1 MSDKR
6 SVVCKRCG
14 DPGHFAKTCAFP
26 KVDGGRPNLEELAGS
41 LDRGEQRTVGAEV
54 VRKVLRYT
62 REIETHRRNLIT
74 LVRELQTR
82 SAK

>member
-1 MSDKR
+1 VSDKR

-14 DPGHFAKTCAFP
+14 DPGHYAKTCAFP
-26 KVDGGRPNLEELAGS
+26 KVDGGRPNLEDLAGRI
-41 LDRGEQRTVGAEV
+41 DRGEVFAVGAPTFQ
-54 VRKVLRYT
+54 KVLRYT
-62 REIETHRRNLIT
+62 REIETHRRNLIA

>member
-1 MSDKR
+1 VSDKR

-14 DPGHFAKTCAFP
+14 DLDHYAKTCPFP

-41 LDRGEQRTVGAEV
+41 RGEQRTVGAYV
-54 VRKVLRYT
+54 VQKVLRYT
-62 REIETHRRNLIT
+62 REIETHRRNPIT

>member
-1 MSDKR
+1 VSDKR

-14 DPGHFAKTCAFP
+14 NPGHFAKTCAFP

-41 LDRGEQRTVGAEV
+41 L
-54 VRKVLRYT
+54 
-62 REIETHRRNLIT
+62 
-74 LVRELQTR
+74 LQTR

>member
-1 MSDKR
+1 MSDKCP
-6 SVVCKRCG
+6 VVCKRCG
-14 DPGHFAKTCAFP
+14 DVDHYAKTCSFP
-26 KVDGGRPNLEELAGS
+26 RVDGGRPDLEKIAGRI
-41 LDRGEQRTVGAEV
+41 DRREQNTVGADV
-54 VRKVLRYT
+54 VQKVLRYT